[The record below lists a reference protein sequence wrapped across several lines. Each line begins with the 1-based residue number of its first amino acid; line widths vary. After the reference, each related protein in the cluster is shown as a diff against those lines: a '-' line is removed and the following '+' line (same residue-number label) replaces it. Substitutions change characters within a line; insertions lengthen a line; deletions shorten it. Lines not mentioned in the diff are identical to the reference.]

1 LLLKILLTYICNR
14 ITVRAVYDAGE
25 SCDSNPIIAS
35 LDPNSSYNISEN
47 GAQKS
52 TSETTHV
59 HTEQSNDDGEENTVA
74 GVLQQTGRDIGY
86 SRETL
91 QSSLS
96 LPLAAASATKPCSTP
111 LGQIE
116 THSSEGGPLRLPPLP
131 HCEKDNNG
139 QPSEGKEH
147 SLSDSAMSDSVVSDD
162 GGGEVDIQSPSPS
175 PSPSSPSYQKSGGE
189 KESRSVSTSTS
200 HTEIDKDV
208 QYARSGGAEE
218 AGGGG
223 GEGNDESEAQP
234 PADFDSAHL
243 FQLVPKGHHITDET
257 VSVMSNATEEYVGGS
272 SSRDTLSHDQSLT
285 SMIFGVRDSTSE
297 SELSDNELG
306 DERAKKLDHSIEEI
320 QKSYLSQLPPQD
332 SHASTFQGEGEEEK
346 RDAEKSK
353 DGGQLHCCSIPA
365 HHSHDGKINTD
376 IPSAIP
382 TPGSI
387 NFNHESNSA
396 LETISQLTSLL
407 SPRPPTSP
415 LPTFDIPTAPH
426 PQPFLFDGI
435 SGAVSSKRAP
445 PSLHPLS
452 DVHLQGELHGLALTT
467 TTRLTPDPDILTTGL
482 GSSLAL
488 QTDTY
493 TYTDD
498 TTSLLRNKALGR
510 PKEMLPKKFSE
521 VAIGDGSDVS
531 HSRSCGTISENNE
544 QSFPLPLRPPSHQTV
559 QVCQEESGGEPSI
572 TSTPPLGSRTTK
584 PEAFHVAMSAQQS
597 SQLLLGSALEAA
609 PSETG
614 VASATPNNHGIP
626 TRDIGDFE
634 RDENFKGKPSSENIE
649 SDASPGACVREDCS
663 ERNKG
668 NGINKFD
675 LEMAT
680 GSVDVKVPLPSQ
692 LGVGFDPLQGPEKL
706 PSVATNVNLIS
717 SPTQDIKTNLGQ
729 STTANAHAASSEHA
743 MGGVTN
749 NATSQMLENN
759 PQIPASQEQHSQS
772 AAEETKEAPCTH
784 KSTPQQSSASSALL
798 ASMLLSQLESDLNTV

>member
-1 LLLKILLTYICNR
+1 M
-14 ITVRAVYDAGE
+14 RAVYDAGE

-35 LDPNSSYNISEN
+35 LDPNSSCNISEN
-47 GAQKS
+47 TAQKS
-52 TSETTHV
+52 TSETAHV
-59 HTEQSNDDGEENTVA
+59 HTEQSNDDIEENAVA

-86 SRETL
+86 SREAL

-96 LPLAAASATKPCSTP
+96 LPLAVASATKPCSTP
-111 LGQIE
+111 LAQTE
-116 THSSEGGPLRLPPLP
+116 THSSEVPLLPLP

-139 QPSEGKEH
+139 HTSEGKEH
-147 SLSDSAMSDSVVSDD
+147 SLSDSAMSDSVVSD
-162 GGGEVDIQSPSPS
+162 GGGEGGIQSPSPS
-175 PSPSSPSYQKSGGE
+175 PSPSSPSYQKPGGE
-189 KESRSVSTSTS
+189 NESRSVSTSTS
-200 HTEIDKDV
+200 HTEIDKDD
-208 QYARSGGAEE
+208 QYARSGGAE

-223 GEGNDESEAQP
+223 GERNDESEAQP
-234 PADFDSAHL
+234 PADFDSTHL

-272 SSRDTLSHDQSLT
+272 SSRDTLSQDRSLT

-320 QKSYLSQLPPQD
+320 QKSYLSQLPPQS
-332 SHASTFQGEGEEEK
+332 SHASTSQGEGEEEK
-346 RDAEKSK
+346 RVAQKAK
-353 DGGQLHCCSIPA
+353 DGGQLHYCSIPA
-365 HHSHDGKINTD
+365 HHSHDGMINTD

-382 TPGSI
+382 APGSI
-387 NFNHESNSA
+387 NVPHESDSA

-407 SPRPPTSP
+407 SSPPPTSP

-426 PQPFLFDGI
+426 PPRFLFDGI

-452 DVHLQGELHGLALTT
+452 NVHLQGEIQGLALAT

-488 QTDTY
+488 QTD

-531 HSRSCGTISENNE
+531 HSRSCGTINENNE
-544 QSFPLPLRPPSHQTV
+544 PSSPLPLRPPSHQTV
-559 QVCQEESGGEPSI
+559 QVCQEESSGEPSI
-572 TSTPPLGSRTTK
+572 TSTPPLGSQTTK

-609 PSETG
+609 PSDTG

-626 TRDIGDFE
+626 TRDIGDSE

-649 SDASPGACVREDCS
+649 SYASPGVCVREDCS
-663 ERNKG
+663 ERKKG
-668 NGINKFD
+668 NGMNKFD

-680 GSVDVKVPLPSQ
+680 GSANVKVPLPSQ
-692 LGVGFDPLQGPEKL
+692 LGVGFDPLQDPEKL

-717 SPTQDIKTNLGQ
+717 SPTQEIKTNPGQ

-743 MGGVTN
+743 MGWVTN

-759 PQIPASQEQHSQS
+759 PQIPASREQHSHS
-772 AAEETKEAPCTH
+772 AAEKTKEAPSTH
-784 KSTPQQSSASSALL
+784 KSTTVDTPQQSSASSALL
-798 ASMLLSQLESDLNTV
+798 ASQLLSQLESDLNTV